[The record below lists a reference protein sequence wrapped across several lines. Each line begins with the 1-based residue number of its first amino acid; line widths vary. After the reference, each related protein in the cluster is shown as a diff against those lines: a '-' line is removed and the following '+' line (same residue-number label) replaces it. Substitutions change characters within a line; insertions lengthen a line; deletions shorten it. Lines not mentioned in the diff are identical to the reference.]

1 MSKKTLLANTEKCT
15 CMALKIDCSKLCIGI
30 RKKTLVFS
38 LLSNKTG
45 YKFVN
50 YIPSKG
56 KNTLISCNLETPL
69 CMDWL
74 GDSLFVGCKIAYYL
88 QDVDSFSITK
98 TVLTKCTK
106 SSTSL
111 LSIATSMNS
120 EVILLDTDN
129 TLRIFDKQ
137 GIPTHSVK

>member
-56 KNTLISCNLETPL
+56 KITLISYNLETPL

>member
-1 MSKKTLLANTEKCT
+1 
-15 CMALKIDCSKLCIGI
+15 
-30 RKKTLVFS
+30 
-38 LLSNKTG
+38 
-45 YKFVN
+45 
-50 YIPSKG
+50 
-56 KNTLISCNLETPL
+56 
-69 CMDWL
+69 MDWL